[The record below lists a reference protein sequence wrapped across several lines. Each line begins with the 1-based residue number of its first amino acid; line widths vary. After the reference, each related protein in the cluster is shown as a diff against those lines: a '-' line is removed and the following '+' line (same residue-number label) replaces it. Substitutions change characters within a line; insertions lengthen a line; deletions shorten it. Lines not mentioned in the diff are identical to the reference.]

1 MSFCKRFFILIAIM
15 FCLLPAKVSY
25 SAPLALPSIGID
37 IKESESPEDVSTTL
51 QILILLT
58 VLSLAPAILIL
69 MTSFTRI
76 IVVLSFMRNAL
87 GTQQMPP
94 NQVLVGL
101 ALFLTFFI
109 MSPVFMD
116 ISNNALDPYFA
127 KEITLDQALDKAK
140 VPVHE
145 FLIKQ
150 TREKDIRLFY
160 ELSKEE
166 KLPETPADVPFKI
179 LVPAFVISE
188 LKTAFQIGFILFLP
202 FVIID
207 MTVASVL
214 MSMGM
219 FMLPPMMISLPF
231 KIVLFVLVDGWYLL
245 IGSLARSF
253 L

>member
-1 MSFCKRFFILIAIM
+1 LLLLFVLFFLA
-15 FCLLPAKVSY
+15 PAKITY
-25 SAPLALPSIGID
+25 SAPLTLPSINIGISQA
-37 IKESESPEDVSTTL
+37 ETPEDVSSTI
-51 QILILLT
+51 QIIILLT
-58 VLSLAPAILIL
+58 ILTLAPAILIL

-76 IVVLSFMRNAL
+76 IVVLSFLRNAL

-94 NQVLVGL
+94 NQVIIGL

-109 MSPVFMD
+109 MSPVFSQ
-116 ISNNALDPYFA
+116 ISKDSLDPYFA
-127 KEITLDQALDKAK
+127 KEISLDDAVEAGKQ
-140 VPVHE
+140 PIHS

-150 TREKDIRLFY
+150 TREKDIRLFFD
-160 ELSKEE
+160 LSREE
-166 KLPETPADVPFKI
+166 LPEKPKDVPFKV

-188 LKTAFQIGFILFLP
+188 LKAAFQIGFILFLP

-231 KIVLFVLVDGWYLL
+231 KIILFVLVDGWFLL

-253 L
+253 Y